1 MKKLSLVCFC
11 ILFLSV
17 GKVSAQQA
25 YGCLLPSNNHTLYTQ
40 KIDGL
45 LVDLIKALL
54 GGSSLYDEKV
64 YQTQSNPNCYYSF
77 ANATSPCKVCP
88 GGLTRGFLG
97 AITGCN
103 GGYVDGYEGFFIIEC
118 DLDTAIPV
126 FAFAMGLF
134 AFFKL
139 RTK

>member
-1 MKKLSLVCFC
+1 MKKLSLVFAC
-11 ILFLSV
+11 IVCLFV

-45 LVDLIKALL
+45 LTTLIKTLL
-54 GGSSLYDEKV
+54 GGSSLYDEKI

-88 GGLTRGFLG
+88 GGLTRNFLG
-97 AITGCN
+97 GITGCN
-103 GGYVDGYEGFFIIEC
+103 GGYVDGYEGFFIVEC
-118 DLDTAIPV
+118 DLDSIIPM
-126 FAFAMGLF
+126 FAFATGVF
-134 AFFKL
+134 VFFRL
-139 RTK
+139 RKQ